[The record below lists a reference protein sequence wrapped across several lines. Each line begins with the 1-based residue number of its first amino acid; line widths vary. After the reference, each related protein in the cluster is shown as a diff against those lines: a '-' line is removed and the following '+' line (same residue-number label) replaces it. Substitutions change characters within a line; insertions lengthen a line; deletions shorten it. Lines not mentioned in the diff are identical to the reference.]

1 MGEIFICVGLWFIL
15 SGVKDIRASKRMP
28 DEEKSL
34 TDNLHELPFNSE
46 KIGEGSAVA

>member
-15 SGVKDIRASKRMP
+15 SGVKDIRESKKMP
-28 DEEKSL
+28 DEEEAL
-34 TDNLHELPFNSE
+34 TENLQELPFNSE

>member
-28 DEEKSL
+28 DEADEVC
-34 TDNLHELPFNSE
+34 DNLQELPFNPE